1 MGRITFF
8 AYVGKRTTGTQAGH
22 HLISGPGWNGDV
34 PGGMPQISSPD
45 NSVLVIGR
53 LFVESD
59 SDLPA
64 AHDLSKQ
71 IHLTPLGGWQ
81 DKYL

>member
-1 MGRITFF
+1 
-8 AYVGKRTTGTQAGH
+8 
-22 HLISGPGWNGDV
+22 
-34 PGGMPQISSPD
+34 MPQISSPD